1 MGNNRVFIALMLS
14 ISGLS
19 ASLTQVVNPSLVW
32 EIFLKAK
39 IGKIVKGFQFV
50 KIWNATLL
58 LVKINKIIVLRY
70 YFILVNIN
78 VMLAGIYK

>member
-78 VMLAGIYK
+78 VILAGIYK